1 MSLYYEHHVRLAGMD
16 ADGRGICKASAL
28 LNHLQIAAALAA
40 EDPAVFSRVEA
51 VSAQGETSACTVLTQ
66 VSLADGWG
74 FTFGMKPIRRSRA
87 AP

>member
-40 EDPAVFSRVEA
+40 E
-51 VSAQGETSACTVLTQ
+51 
-66 VSLADGWG
+66 
-74 FTFGMKPIRRSRA
+74 
-87 AP
+87 